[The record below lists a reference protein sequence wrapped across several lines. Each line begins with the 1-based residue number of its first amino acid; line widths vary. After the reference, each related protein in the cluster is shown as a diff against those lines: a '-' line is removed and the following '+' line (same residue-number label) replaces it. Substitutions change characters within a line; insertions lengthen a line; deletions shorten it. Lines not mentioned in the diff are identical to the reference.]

1 LNKVSVNYFGDGMDG
16 ERYARSRPYIHPTAV
31 ARFRAFAQIEAPL
44 SRALDVACGTGQ
56 STVLLTE
63 IAERVIGIDPSA
75 DMLHHAMQHP
85 RVAYLQSV
93 AEQTPFSD
101 GKFDLI
107 TVAQAFHWFHHETF
121 LDEACRLLRVP
132 GWVLIYTSWFTGKI
146 KDEPAFSDWFKGE
159 YLKRYPIPPRNR
171 NPVTEELARRHG
183 LIFRGEEKFS
193 NEVAMTIH
201 RFRDFQLSTTNIIAA
216 VEEARESYEDAA
228 RWIQSSLEPFF
239 AETAERTFLFSG
251 KIWHMEKTVV

>member
-1 LNKVSVNYFGDGMDG
+1 MDG
-16 ERYARSRPYIHPTAV
+16 ERYARARPYIHPTAV
-31 ARFRAFAQIEAPL
+31 ARFRSFAHVAAPL

-63 IAERVIGIDPSA
+63 IAERVTGIDPSA
-75 DMLHHAMQHP
+75 DMLRHALKHP
-85 RVAYLQSV
+85 RVEYVQSV
-93 AEQTPFSD
+93 AERTPFSD
-101 GKFDLI
+101 GQFNLI
-107 TVAQAFHWFHHETF
+107 TVAQAFHWFHHEVF
-121 LDEACRLLRVP
+121 LDETRRLLRAP

-183 LIFRGEEKFS
+183 LIFRGEEEFS
-193 NEVAMTIH
+193 NEVGMSID
-201 RFRDFQLSTTNIIAA
+201 RFSDFQLSTTNVIAA
-216 VEEARESYEDAA
+216 VEQRKGSYDDAG

-239 AETAERTFLFSG
+239 GETAERIFLFSG
-251 KIWHMEKTVV
+251 KIWYMEKATA